1 MSTIYI
7 LKIIFAAI
15 SISILAIWYTLCW
28 LCKKNERFEKPVLI
42 LTFALAGIAILA
54 CIITSMGV

>member
-15 SISILAIWYTLCW
+15 SFSILATWYILCW
-28 LCKKNERFEKPVLI
+28 LYTKNDKFEKPVLI
-42 LTFALAGIAILA
+42 LTFVLAGISILA
-54 CIITSMGV
+54 CIITSMSV